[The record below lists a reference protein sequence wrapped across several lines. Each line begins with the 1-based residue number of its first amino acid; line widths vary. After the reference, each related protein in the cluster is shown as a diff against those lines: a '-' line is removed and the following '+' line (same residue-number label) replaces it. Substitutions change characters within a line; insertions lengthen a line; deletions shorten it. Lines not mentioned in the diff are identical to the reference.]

1 MEIGPLSPSPP
12 WGEGWGE
19 GMDLTDTQP
28 FEQTHPMTNTNQPA
42 PALKEIFN
50 ADRLKHIATEMT
62 AVYPAFNA
70 KAFLKLANDGLG
82 ELSIMQRMARV
93 SECLHTVLPLNYEES
108 LEVLRALAPRLNSGF
123 VSISLPHYVATYG
136 GHAFEQS
143 MEALKYFTSFGSS
156 EFAIRYFLRSDIE
169 RSLAIMHEWS
179 LDENEHVRRLASEG
193 SRPRLPWSF
202 RLEQIQADPTL
213 AAVILDNLKAD
224 NSLYVRKS
232 VANHLNDIT
241 KDHPEW
247 VLDLIEGWSL
257 DNKHTAWIAKHALR
271 SLIKQGNQ
279 RALAIIGAGGKPEV
293 EIIDVKVQPAV
304 IRLGE
309 KITLSFAVKSTVQDS
324 QRLVIDYAID
334 YVKANG
340 STSAKVFKLKALT
353 LPGKATETIAR
364 SQQIKE
370 LTTRKHYVGKHAVH
384 VLVNG
389 ERLASTSFE
398 ILP

>member
-1 MEIGPLSPSPP
+1 
-12 WGEGWGE
+12 
-19 GMDLTDTQP
+19 
-28 FEQTHPMTNTNQPA
+28 MTAAEQPA

-50 ADRLKHIATEMT
+50 AARLQHIATEMT
-62 AVYPAFNA
+62 AIYPAFNA
-70 KAFLKLANDGLG
+70 KAFLKMANDGLAD
-82 ELSIMQRMARV
+82 LSIMQRMARV
-93 SECLHTVLPLNYEES
+93 SECLHAVLPLGYDES
-108 LEVLRALAPRLNSGF
+108 LEILRALAPRLNSGF
-123 VSISLPHYVATYG
+123 VSISLPHYVAMYG
-136 GHAFEQS
+136 AHDFEQS
-143 MEALKYFTSFGSS
+143 MDALKYFTTFGSA
-156 EFAIRYFLRSDIE
+156 EFAIRYFLRSDLQ
-169 RSLAIMHEWS
+169 RSLALMQQWT

-202 RLEQIQADPTL
+202 RLEQIQSDPTL
-213 AAVILDNLKAD
+213 AAGILDNLKAD
-224 NSLYVRKS
+224 ESLYVRKS

-257 DNKHTAWIAKHALR
+257 ENKHTAWIAKHALR

-279 RALAIIGAGGKPEV
+279 RALAIIGASGKAEV
-293 EIIDVKVQPAV
+293 EIIGVKVEPAV

-309 KITLSFAVKSTVQDS
+309 KITLSFDVKSTVAES

-340 STSAKVFKLKALT
+340 GTSAKVFKLKALT
-353 LPGKATETIAR
+353 LAGKATEQVSR
-364 SQQIKE
+364 GQQIKE
-370 LTTRKHYVGKHAVH
+370 LTTRKHYVGEHAVH
-384 VLVNG
+384 ILVNG

>member
-1 MEIGPLSPSPP
+1 
-12 WGEGWGE
+12 
-19 GMDLTDTQP
+19 
-28 FEQTHPMTNTNQPA
+28 MTAAEQPA

-50 ADRLKHIATEMT
+50 AERLKHIATEMT
-62 AVYPAFNA
+62 AVYPAFDA
-70 KAFLKLANDGLG
+70 KAFLKMANDGLA

-93 SECLHTVLPLNYEES
+93 SECLHAVLPLSYEES

-123 VSISLPHYVATYG
+123 VSISLPHYVAMYG
-136 GHAFEQS
+136 AHSFEQS
-143 MEALKYFTSFGSS
+143 MAALKYFTTFGSS
-156 EFAIRYFLRSDIE
+156 EFAIRHFLRSDLE
-169 RSLAIMHEWS
+169 RSLALMLEWS
-179 LDENEHVRRLASEG
+179 GDANEHVRRLASEG

-202 RLEQIQADPTL
+202 RLEPIQADPTL
-213 AAVILDNLKAD
+213 AAAILDNLKAD
-224 NSLYVRKS
+224 ESLYVRKS

-257 DNKHTAWIAKHALR
+257 ENRHTAWIAKHALR

-279 RALAIIGAGGKPEV
+279 RALAVIGAGGKPEV
-293 EIIDVKVQPAV
+293 EIVGVKVEPAV
-304 IRLGE
+304 IRLGQ
-309 KITLSFAVKSTVQDS
+309 KISLSFTLKSTVPDS

-353 LPGKATETIAR
+353 LPAHASEFVSRG
-364 SQQIKE
+364 QQIKE
-370 LTTRKHYVGKHAVH
+370 LTTRRHYAGQHAVH
-384 VLVNG
+384 IMVNG
-389 ERLASTSFE
+389 ERLASSSFE